1 MNPHSPRS
9 TAWTRLA
16 EAARRTRFDKVGD
29 IPAPYGF
36 ATRVAARALDMPA
49 TSAGPFFLAKM
60 AIRVFGV
67 VCLLAI
73 VSVSINLGSILSDI
87 DEQAGKL
94 GATPIEAAETD
105 TPVDPPPAQPQP

>member
-1 MNPHSPRS
+1 MNPNSPRS

-16 EAARRTRFDKVGD
+16 EAARRTRFEDVGD

-36 ATRVAARALDMPA
+36 ATRIAARALSLPA
-49 TSAGPFFLAKM
+49 TSAGPFFVAK
-60 AIRVFGV
+60 ITLRVLGV

-73 VSVSINLGSILSDI
+73 VSVSVNLGSILSDI

-94 GATPIEAAETD
+94 GSTPIEAAEVENTID
-105 TPVDPPPAQPQP
+105 SPPAQPQP